1 MQTVKNV
8 IIGAAG
14 IGSRLGM
21 NMPKCLIYVAGRR
34 IIEYQLELL
43 KNIENIRIV
52 VGYKEEEVIDVV
64 SKLRSD
70 VVFVRNP
77 QYAFTSTMQSIY
89 LAIKGLKEPFVMI
102 DGDTIIDEE
111 SFNSFLGKCNNTPI
125 IGITK
130 STTEDAVF
138 VSTEKNENGDLI
150 VTEFQRQERK
160 EYEWTGICYI
170 NQEHLIDKNMF
181 VFKSLERFL
190 PIRAEIIDCLEIDT
204 QQDLS
209 NANRRINSSLM
220 FNFNKA

>member
-21 NMPKCLIYVAGRR
+21 NLPKCLVYVSGRR

-43 KNIENIRIV
+43 KDIENIRIV
-52 VGYKEEEVIDVV
+52 VGFKEEEVMNIV

-77 QYAFTSTMQSIY
+77 QFAFTSTMQSIC
-89 LAIKGLKEPFVMI
+89 LATKLLKEPFVMI
-102 DGDTIIDEE
+102 DGDTIIDPN
-111 SFNSFLGKCNNTPI
+111 SFNNFLSKCNNTPL

-138 VSTEKNENGDLI
+138 VTTDKDENGNTI
-150 VTEFQRQERK
+150 VTHFQRKERK
-160 EYEWTGICYI
+160 DYEWTGICYI
-170 NQEHLIDKNMF
+170 DYEHLIDKNMF
-181 VFKSLERFL
+181 VFNSLERFL
-190 PIRAEIIDCLEIDT
+190 PLRAEEIDCLEIDT
-204 QQDLS
+204 QQDLT
-209 NANRRINSSLM
+209 NANKKINSRLM
-220 FNFNKA
+220 YNLKTD